1 MLRQPSSIYG
11 FAFFQQVIP
20 SGIPLPAVYILHLPR
35 TGVVDHSTAAMVVTA
50 VKVRLRLCAIVI
62 RPGQSGAPLTAAAH
76 YPAGDFGSHAH
87 LPQLVG
93 VIPHEIIHEALHG
106 VFYRLIQHIG
116 YIVKALSAA
125 GLFDDSLY
133 PSLVHAGPS
142 GIDSDPRPT
151 AQLSLHL
158 VCGRG
163 DHLMPRPHSG
173 QYGPLGDIIIHFPV
187 R

>member
-50 VKVRLRLCAIVI
+50 VEVGFRFRSIVVCP
-62 RPGQSGAPLTAAAH
+62 RQSGAPLTAAAH

-106 VFYRLIQHIG
+106 VFYRPIQHIG
-116 YIVKALSAA
+116 YNVKALATA

-142 GIDSDPRPT
+142 GIDPNPRPT

-163 DHLMPRPHSG
+163 DHLMPRLHSG
-173 QYGPLGDIIIHFPV
+173 QDGPPGDIIIHFPV